1 MPVPNTRSSS
11 LMPVERVIDVCALM
25 LVIDTAGEV
34 GVRPMGLD
42 ETLGALV
49 GVLKRCSSMVPQDPH
64 SGQRPNHLGEEYP
77 HSLHA

>member
-1 MPVPNTRSSS
+1 
-11 LMPVERVIDVCALM
+11 
-25 LVIDTAGEV
+25 
-34 GVRPMGLD
+34 MGLN